1 MNIYLPVL
9 THLTSFDNEAFLE
22 GRGVVGSAVVII
34 LDDVG
39 VGDSVSLLD
48 TIDDEMFTV
57 SNTTE
62 VKLRNAELLSKIDEK
77 LGSKVAV

>member
-1 MNIYLPVL
+1 M
-9 THLTSFDNEAFLE
+9 D
-22 GRGVVGSAVVII
+22 
-34 LDDVG
+34 
-39 VGDSVSLLD
+39 DSVSLLD

-62 VKLRNAELLSKIDEK
+62 VKLRNTELLSKIDEK